1 MPPVPNTLQKA
12 SYNARVLLAAV
23 FVLGGCAVT
32 PDAQDRLTVPVQF
45 KRLEGAPPVRDGRA
59 RFRETFCST
68 LRADGLAA
76 MDDAACGDWL
86 WRLPEEPAADD
97 GADVAAPAAL
107 NRLKVILVTGAFSE
121 CVAEASR
128 PFAAG
133 AARLGAAGA
142 EVRTIVVSGRSGTGH
157 NARQIAAELDDA
169 QFDTG
174 DTVIA
179 IGYSKGGLDLLRFLV
194 DFPEAAQRVDAVV
207 SVATPVFG
215 TPLADLAA
223 PTYAALAAR
232 VPYKK
237 CPPGDGEVIRS
248 LTPEVALQW
257 LAEHPLPDDVRYY
270 SLAGY
275 TTSEHVAR
283 ALRPFWKHLSGT
295 DPRNDGQV
303 VAADAVI
310 PGGTLLGYANAD
322 HWGIAQAIES
332 VHPVLAAR
340 PDPALFPLEQLFLAI
355 VAFVEDDLW
364 QRPASAH

>member
-1 MPPVPNTLQKA
+1 MCPVPDTPVKPLTNA
-12 SYNARVLLAAV
+12 SVLLAAL
-23 FVLGGCAVT
+23 FVLGGCAAT
-32 PDAQDRLTVPVQF
+32 PDVRDRLTVPVEL
-45 KRLEGAPPVRDGRA
+45 RSLEGAPPVEDGRA
-59 RFRETFCST
+59 LFRAIFCST

-76 MDDAACGDWL
+76 SDDAACGDRL
-86 WRLPEEPAADD
+86 WRLPDEPAAN
-97 GADVAAPAAL
+97 GADVATPAAL

-133 AARLGAAGA
+133 AARLGAGGA
-142 EVRTIVVSGRSGTGH
+142 EVRTIVVGGRSGTGH
-157 NARQIAAELDDA
+157 NARQIAAALDEA
-169 QFDTG
+169 QFDPG

-223 PTYAALAAR
+223 PAYAALAAR
-232 VPYKK
+232 LPYRK
-237 CPPGDGEVIRS
+237 CPPGDGDVIRS
-248 LTPEVALQW
+248 LQPEVARQW
-257 LAEHPLPDDVRYY
+257 LAEHPLPDSVRYY

-283 ALRPFWKHLSGT
+283 ALRPFWKHLS
-295 DPRNDGQV
+295 DIDLRNDGQI
-303 VAADAVI
+303 VAGDAVI

-322 HWGIAQAIES
+322 HWGIAQTIES

-355 VAFVEDDLW
+355 VAFVYDDLR
-364 QRPASAH
+364 QRPAIAR

>member
-1 MPPVPNTLQKA
+1 MCPVPDTSLKPLTNA
-12 SYNARVLLAAV
+12 SVLLAAA
-23 FVLGGCAVT
+23 FLLGGCAAT
-32 PDAQDRLTVPVQF
+32 PDVHDRLTAPVEV
-45 KRLEGAPPVRDGRA
+45 KRLAGAPPVRDGRA
-59 RFRETFCST
+59 RFREIFCST
-68 LRADGLAA
+68 LRDDGLAA
-76 MDDAACGDWL
+76 KDDAACGDWL
-86 WRLPEEPAADD
+86 WRLPDEPAADD
-97 GADVAAPAAL
+97 GADVAAPADL
-107 NRLKVILVTGAFSE
+107 NRPKVILVTGAFSE

-133 AARLGAAGA
+133 AARLGASGT
-142 EVRTIVVSGRSGTGH
+142 EVRTVVVGGRSGTGH
-157 NARQIAAELDDA
+157 NARQIAAALDAA
-169 QFDTG
+169 QFDAG

-223 PTYAALAAR
+223 PAYAALAAR
-232 VPYKK
+232 VPYRQ
-237 CPPGDGEVIRS
+237 CPPGDGQVIRS
-248 LTPEVALQW
+248 LQPEVVRQW
-257 LAEHPLPDDVRYY
+257 LAAHPLPTGVRYY
-270 SLAGY
+270 SLANY

-283 ALRPFWKHLSGT
+283 ALRPFWKRLGDI

-322 HWGIAQAIES
+322 HWGIAQTIES

-340 PDPALFPLEQLFLAI
+340 PDPELFPLEQLLLAI
-355 VAFVEDDLW
+355 VAFVDEDLR
-364 QRPASAH
+364 QRPAIVR

>member
-1 MPPVPNTLQKA
+1 MCPVPDTSLKPLTNA
-12 SYNARVLLAAV
+12 SVLLAAA
-23 FVLGGCAVT
+23 FLLGGCAAT
-32 PDAQDRLTVPVQF
+32 PDVHDRLTVPVEF
-45 KRLEGAPPVRDGRA
+45 KRLEGAPAVRDGRA
-59 RFRETFCST
+59 QFRRIFCST

-76 MDDAACGDWL
+76 TDDAACGDRL
-86 WRLPEEPAADD
+86 WRLPDEPVDAAA
-97 GADVAAPAAL
+97 ADVAGPADL
-107 NRLKVILVTGAFSE
+107 HRLKVILVTGAFSE

-133 AARLGAAGA
+133 AARLGAGGA
-142 EVRTIVVSGRSGTGH
+142 EITTIVVGGRSGTGH
-157 NARQIAAELDDA
+157 NAQQIAAALDEA
-169 QFDTG
+169 QFDTA

-223 PTYAALAAR
+223 PAYAALAAR
-232 VPYKK
+232 VPYRQ

-248 LTPEVALQW
+248 LQPEVARQW
-257 LAEHPLPDDVRYY
+257 LAEHPLPSDVRYY

-295 DPRNDGQV
+295 DPRNDGQI

-322 HWGIAQAIES
+322 HWGMAQTIES

-355 VAFVEDDLW
+355 VAFVDDDLR
-364 QRPASAH
+364 QRPAIAR